1 MEYYDGRLCI
11 SAREL
16 FDGGIVTKSNYGNW
30 TNRNRVDVVHRG
42 GGARGSY
49 ALIAVDSLP
58 QRYKDKVEEVY
69 PGGVQ
74 ILLETW
80 LKNNYENDWDAAA
93 FFFSPER
100 CGVGLSSEKAREYI
114 TNASVLN
121 TCIKLYNRAATSQ
134 KLFGGKY
141 DWSKM
146 AAAIETL
153 RKHFGHTLPAS
164 SPRFRKKVNDY
175 KAYGYASLISGKF
188 GNRNAQKK

>member
-1 MEYYDGRLCI
+1 MEYYGNRLCI
-11 SAREL
+11 SMRDL
-16 FDGGIVTKSNYGNW
+16 VDGGIMSESNYKSLAYRG
-30 TNRNRVDVVHRG
+30 RFDIVCKG
-42 GGARGSY
+42 GGHGRY
-49 ALIAVDSLP
+49 ALVAVDSLP
-58 QRYKDKVEEVY
+58 QRFKDKVNEVY

-134 KLFGGKY
+134 KLFGGQVY
-141 DWSKM
+141 WSKM

-153 RKHFGHTLPAS
+153 RKYFGHTLPAS

-175 KAYGYASLISGKF
+175 KTYGYASLISGKF